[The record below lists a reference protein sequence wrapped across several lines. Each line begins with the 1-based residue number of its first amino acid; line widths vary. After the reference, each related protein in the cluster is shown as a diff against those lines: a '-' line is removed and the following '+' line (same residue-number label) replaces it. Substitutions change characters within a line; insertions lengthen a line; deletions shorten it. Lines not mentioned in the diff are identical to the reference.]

1 MTQRDLKT
9 LMLLSFEVQPLMRK
23 MRMLVEEETIGGD
36 NYWSF
41 ADGLD
46 AYLLPF
52 PCYRCGVLGDAAG
65 DVCEHE
71 HDVAGDL

>member
-1 MTQRDLKT
+1 
-9 LMLLSFEVQPLMRK
+9 
-23 MRMLVEEETIGGD
+23 MLVEEETIGGD

-46 AYLLPF
+46 AYLLPC
-52 PCYRCGVLGDAAG
+52 PCYRCGVLDDVG

>member
-52 PCYRCGVLGDAAG
+52 PCYRYGVLDDVG

>member
-9 LMLLSFEVQPLMRK
+9 LMLLSFEVQPQMRK

-52 PCYRCGVLGDAAG
+52 PCYRCGVLDDVG

>member
-9 LMLLSFEVQPLMRK
+9 LMLLSFEVQPQMRK
-23 MRMLVEEETIGGD
+23 MRMLVEEVTIGGD

-46 AYLLPF
+46 AYLLPC
-52 PCYRCGVLGDAAG
+52 PCYRCGVLDDVG